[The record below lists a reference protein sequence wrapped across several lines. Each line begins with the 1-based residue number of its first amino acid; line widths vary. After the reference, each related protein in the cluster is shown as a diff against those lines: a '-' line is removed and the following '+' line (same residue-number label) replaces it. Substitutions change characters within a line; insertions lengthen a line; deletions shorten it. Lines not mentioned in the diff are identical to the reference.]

1 MARPCLDNPR
11 VPLVTSVAV
20 LGWEAMPECC
30 ASAPGGLRWTGEKLQ
45 PVSNIKG
52 LFCKECGREYPAEP
66 LNVCDFCFGP
76 LEVTY
81 DYEAIAR
88 VVSRERISQGP
99 HSIWRYHDL
108 LPADAEN
115 AVDINAGFTPLIKS
129 KNLARVLGLDELYIK
144 NDTVNPSFSFKDRV
158 VAVASTKALEFGFDT
173 LACASTGNLAGSV
186 AAHAARAGMRAFVFI
201 PADLESGKII
211 GAAVYGPTLIAVDG
225 SYDDVNRLCSELS
238 DNYNWAFVNI
248 NMRPY
253 YAEGSKTLG
262 YEVAE
267 QLGWRA
273 PDNCVVP
280 VASGSLLTKI
290 WKGLNEFSD
299 LGLIGPV
306 NTRMFA
312 SQAAGCSP
320 VVTAFE
326 ANDFAIRPVK
336 PNTIAKSLAI
346 GNPADGYYALKV
358 IDESK
363 GYAYAVPE
371 EEVVEGIKLLA
382 QTEGI
387 FTEPAGGVVVA
398 ALKRLVE
405 MGQIKPSETTV
416 AFITGNGYKTQEVV
430 QDAAGPVL
438 IKPTFAS
445 FEETISVRS

>member
-1 MARPCLDNPR
+1 MSY
-11 VPLVTSVAV
+11 VK
-20 LGWEAMPECC
+20 
-30 ASAPGGLRWTGEKLQ
+30 GLR
-45 PVSNIKG
+45 
-52 LFCKECGREYPAEP
+52 CRECGREYPAEP
-66 LNVCDFCFGP
+66 LNVCDLCFGP

-88 VVSRERISQGP
+88 EISREKIAQGP
-99 HSIWRYHDL
+99 PNIWRYHYL
-108 LPADAEN
+108 LPADASN
-115 AVDINAGFTPLIKS
+115 AIDINAGFTPLIKA
-129 KNLARVLGLDELYIK
+129 KNLAKYLGLDELYIK

-201 PADLESGKII
+201 PADLEQGKIV
-211 GAAVYGPTLIAVDG
+211 GTSVYGPTLVAVDG

-273 PDNCVVP
+273 PDNCIVP

-290 WKGLNEFSD
+290 WKGLTELSSLD
-299 LGLIGPV
+299 LIGQV

-312 SQAAGCSP
+312 AQAQGCSP
-320 VVTAFE
+320 IVTAFD
-326 ANDFAIRPVK
+326 AHTFTVRPVK
-336 PNTIAKSLAI
+336 PDTIAKSLAI
-346 GNPADGYYALKV
+346 GNPADGYYALKT
-358 IDESK
+358 IEESK
-363 GYAYAVPE
+363 GGAWAVAE
-371 EEVVEGIKLLA
+371 DEIAQGIRDLA
-382 QTEGI
+382 EMEGI
-387 FTEPAGGVVVA
+387 FTEPAGGVVVS

-405 MGQIKPSETTV
+405 TGQIKPWETTV

-430 QDAAGPVL
+430 ANSARPVL
-438 IKPTFAS
+438 IKPTMAS
-445 FEETISVRS
+445 FEEAVGVRP

>member
-1 MARPCLDNPR
+1 MSHA
-11 VPLVTSVAV
+11 
-20 LGWEAMPECC
+20 
-30 ASAPGGLRWTGEKLQ
+30 
-45 PVSNIKG
+45 KG

-81 DYEAIAR
+81 DYDSISR
-88 VVSRERISQGP
+88 VISRERIAQGP
-99 HSIWRYHDL
+99 HSMWRYHDL
-108 LPADAEN
+108 LPVDAVN
-115 AVDINAGFTPLIKS
+115 AVDINAGFTPLIKA
-129 KNLARVLGLDELYIK
+129 KNLAKSLGLDELYLK
-144 NDTVNPSFSFKDRV
+144 NDSVNPSFSFKDRV

-201 PADLESGKII
+201 PADLERGKIV
-211 GAAVYGPTLIAVDG
+211 GAAVYGPTLVAVDG

-253 YAEGSKTLG
+253 YAEGSKSLG
-262 YEVAE
+262 FEVAE

-273 PDNCVVP
+273 PDNCIVP
-280 VASGSLLTKI
+280 GASGSLFTKI
-290 WKGLNEFSD
+290 WKGLNEFSS

-306 NTRMFA
+306 NTRMFI
-312 SQAAGCSP
+312 SQAQGCAP
-320 VVTAFE
+320 IVTAFE
-326 ANDFAIRPVK
+326 AHDFAIRPVK

-346 GNPADGYYALKV
+346 GNPADGHYALKV
-358 IDESK
+358 LEETNGS
-363 GYAYAVPE
+363 AYAVPE
-371 EEVVEGIKLLA
+371 EEIVQGIKDLA
-382 QTEGI
+382 EMEGI

-398 ALKRLVE
+398 TLKRLAQT
-405 MGQIKPSETTV
+405 GQIKPWETTV

-430 QDAAGPVL
+430 EEVARPVL

-445 FEETISVRS
+445 FEAAVSVRP

>member
-1 MARPCLDNPR
+1 MSHA
-11 VPLVTSVAV
+11 
-20 LGWEAMPECC
+20 
-30 ASAPGGLRWTGEKLQ
+30 
-45 PVSNIKG
+45 KG

-81 DYEAIAR
+81 DYDSISR
-88 VVSRERISQGP
+88 VISRERIAQGP
-99 HSIWRYHDL
+99 RSMWRYHDL
-108 LPADAEN
+108 FPVDAVN
-115 AVDINAGFTPLIKS
+115 AVDINAGFTPLIKA
-129 KNLARVLGLDELYIK
+129 KNLAKSLGLDELYLK
-144 NDTVNPSFSFKDRV
+144 NDSVNPSFSFKDRV

-201 PADLESGKII
+201 PADLERGKIV
-211 GAAVYGPTLIAVDG
+211 GAAVYGATVVAVDG

-253 YAEGSKTLG
+253 YAEGSKSLG
-262 YEVAE
+262 FEVAE

-273 PDNCVVP
+273 PDNCIVP
-280 VASGSLLTKI
+280 GASGSLFTKI
-290 WKGLNEFSD
+290 WKGLNEFSS

-306 NTRMFA
+306 NTRMFI
-312 SQAAGCSP
+312 SQAQGCAP
-320 VVTAFE
+320 IVTAFE
-326 ANDFAIRPVK
+326 AHDFAIRPVK

-346 GNPADGYYALKV
+346 GNPADGHYALKV
-358 IDESK
+358 LEETNGS
-363 GYAYAVPE
+363 AYAVPE
-371 EEVVEGIKLLA
+371 EDVVQGIKDLA
-382 QTEGI
+382 EMEGI

-398 ALKRLVE
+398 TLKRLAQT
-405 MGQIKPSETTV
+405 GQIKPWETTV

-430 QDAAGPVL
+430 EEVARPVL

-445 FEETISVRS
+445 FEAALSVRP